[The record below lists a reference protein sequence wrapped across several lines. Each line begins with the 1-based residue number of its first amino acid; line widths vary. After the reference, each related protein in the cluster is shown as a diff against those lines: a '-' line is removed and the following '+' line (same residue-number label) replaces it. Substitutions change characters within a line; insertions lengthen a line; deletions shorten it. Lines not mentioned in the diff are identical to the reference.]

1 MRPIYWCLLVLLC
14 LPLALA
20 ACDAS
25 GDLGGG
31 SSVPG
36 YTPEQMRAAYGITSL
51 YDKGMR
57 GKGQTI
63 VVIES
68 YGSPTLQHD
77 MDVFCQQFGLPS
89 IKLKVISPLGTKPYD
104 ASNKDMR
111 GWVGEASEDVALI
124 HALAPDANIVVMT
137 SPVDET
143 EGTIGLPEFLQLEQ
157 YAVEHHLGNIIS
169 MSFGASEY
177 TLRDDQGQQEISR
190 WNDFFHQATTQQ
202 GITFFASSGDEGAT
216 DYADLDATRLVP
228 NRTSSFPND
237 VPWVTSVGGTTLD
250 IGDNG
255 SVTESAWNGSG
266 GGFSAFFSQPDFQQS
281 LPSSTQD
288 QFDGQR
294 GLPDVAAAAD
304 PATGM
309 AAYNS
314 VDGWFITSGT
324 SAGAPTWAALT
335 AIANQMAGHSLGFL
349 NPALYQIGT
358 SDKASHDFR
367 DITSGNNDYS
377 AGGVSVT
384 GYPATKGW
392 DPVTG
397 LGAPIADH
405 LIPDLIAALKR

>member
-1 MRPIYWCLLVLLC
+1 
-14 LPLALA
+14 
-20 ACDAS
+20 
-25 GDLGGG
+25 
-31 SSVPG
+31 
-36 YTPEQMRAAYGITSL
+36 
-51 YDKGMR
+51 
-57 GKGQTI
+57 

-77 MDVFCQQFGLPS
+77 MEVFCQQFGLPS
-89 IKLKVISPLGTKPYD
+89 IKLKVVSPLGTKPYD

-111 GWVGEASEDVALI
+111 GWVGETSEDVALI

-266 GGFSAFFSQPDFQQS
+266 GGFSAFFSQPDYQQS